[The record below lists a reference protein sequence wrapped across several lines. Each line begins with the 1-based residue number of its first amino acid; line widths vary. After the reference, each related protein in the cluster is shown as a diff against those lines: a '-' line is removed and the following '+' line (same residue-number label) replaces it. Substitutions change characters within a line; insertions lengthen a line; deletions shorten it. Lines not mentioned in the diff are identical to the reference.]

1 MNYNSE
7 LEKIFQEKLGW
18 DKRRIKF
25 LAAFI
30 ITLIKVKTVNLVDIA
45 TGINPKA
52 EKDSNYRR
60 VQRFLAEHIV
70 DFDCISL
77 IVVSLLP
84 LYKDFVLTLDRTN
97 WKFGKSN
104 INVLTLGIAYKGT
117 AFPVMWKFLPKRGNS
132 NTEERIELMNRFIFL
147 FGVEK
152 IRCLTAD
159 REFIGDE
166 WFAYL
171 KKRNIPFVIRIRNNS
186 QTNRGVRVDS
196 LFRFLKIKESYI
208 FPRKRVIF
216 GHKLSIVGV
225 KLLDD
230 YLIIATNAKA
240 EEALEGYKKRWEIET
255 LFKSFKRTGFNFEDT
270 HLTKGERIEKL
281 FALVAI
287 AFCWAHLVGEWL
299 NEIKPLKVK
308 KHKRLQQSI
317 FRYGLDYIRSIL
329 LNIQDKVEEY
339 FTITGLLSCT

>member
-7 LEKIFQEKLGW
+7 LEIIFQGQLKW
-18 DKRRIKF
+18 DRRRIKF

-30 ITLIKVKTVNLVDIA
+30 ITLIKVKTVNLVEIA
-45 TGINPKA
+45 IGLNPKTT
-52 EKDSNYRR
+52 KDSNYRR
-60 VQRFLAEHIV
+60 IQRFLAKYEV
-70 DFDCISL
+70 ELDCISKM
-77 IVVSLLP
+77 VVSLLP
-84 LYKDFVLTLDRTN
+84 LHKDFVLTLDRTN

-117 AFPVMWKFLPKRGNS
+117 AFPISWKFLPKRGNS
-132 NTEERIELMNRFIFL
+132 NTEERIELMNKFIAI
-147 FGVEK
+147 FGVERIK
-152 IRCLTAD
+152 CLTAD
-159 REFIGDE
+159 REFIGKE

-171 KKRNIPFVIRIRNNS
+171 KKKNIPFFIRIRNNS
-186 QTNRGVRVDS
+186 HTSRGIRVDS
-196 LFRFLKIKESYI
+196 LFSFLGVKESYI
-208 FPRKRVIF
+208 FPRKRLIF
-216 GHKLSIVGV
+216 GHKLSLVGV

-230 YLIIATNAKA
+230 YLIIVTNANP
-240 EEALEGYKKRWEIET
+240 EEALENYKKRWEIET

-270 HLTKGERIEKL
+270 HLTKGDRIEKL
-281 FALVAI
+281 FALMAL

-308 KHKRLQQSI
+308 KHQRLQQSI

-339 FTITGLLSCT
+339 FAIIKVLSCT